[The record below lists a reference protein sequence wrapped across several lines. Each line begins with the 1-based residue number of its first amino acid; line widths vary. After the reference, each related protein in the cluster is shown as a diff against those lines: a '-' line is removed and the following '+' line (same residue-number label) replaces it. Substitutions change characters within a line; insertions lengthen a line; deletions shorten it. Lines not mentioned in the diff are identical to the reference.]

1 MANGVRGS
9 ARGTK
14 GLCHAN
20 RPLYLFSGLTKCGI
34 CGHSYTNNGRRLVC
48 SGNRE
53 RGVCT
58 NDRTIQRAVVE
69 AWVLAALGDR
79 FLQGPAFEE
88 FCRVFWSLEN
98 EARMQRRANIVALE
112 RELVQVR
119 KEIEH
124 TKGWADAEL
133 RLRME
138 GLQARKHALVA
149 TIATAGDPPP
159 LLGPNMGAVFAE
171 KVHGLRAALTQT
183 RVDPTE
189 AQQSLRQLVDEIRL
203 TPRDGT
209 LAIDVKGNLA
219 AMLTAAVPVDWERHA
234 ALVAGGGFEP
244 PTFGL

>member
-1 MANGVRGS
+1 M
-9 ARGTK
+9 
-14 GLCHAN
+14 
-20 RPLYLFSGLTKCGI
+20 
-34 CGHSYTNNGRRLVC
+34 
-48 SGNRE
+48 
-53 RGVCT
+53 
-58 NDRTIQRAVVE
+58 
-69 AWVLAALGDR
+69 
-79 FLQGPAFEE
+79 
-88 FCRVFWSLEN
+88 
-98 EARMQRRANIVALE
+98 
-112 RELVQVR
+112 R
-119 KEIEH
+119 KEIEQVVDAV

-133 RLRME
+133 RLRMDV
-138 GLQARKHALVA
+138 LQARKHVLVA
-149 TIATAGDPPP
+149 TIATAGGPPP